1 VVLIGEIGGTAEED
15 AAAYIAQHV
24 TKPVVSFIAGQT
36 APPGRRM
43 GHAGAI
49 IAGGQGTAASKIAV
63 MEHSGIKVVHSPASI
78 GEAIAEVLKHT
89 A

>member
-1 VVLIGEIGGTAEED
+1 MG
-15 AAAYIAQHV
+15 
-24 TKPVVSFIAGQT
+24 FIAGQT

-49 IAGGQGTAASKIAV
+49 IAGGQGTAASKIAT
-63 MEHSGIKVVHSPASI
+63 MERSGIKVVRSPASI
-78 GEAIAEVLKHT
+78 GETIAEGLKHT